1 MTLWEL
7 PAQQRATV
15 ASLTPDLH
23 EKVTA
28 RLAEMGLETAQ
39 EVFCLRKGP
48 WGGPIII
55 QLGGSVFAVE
65 KELAQHIHVH
75 ASH

>member
-15 ASLTPDLH
+15 ASLAPNLH
-23 EKVTA
+23 AKVTA
-28 RLAEMGLETAQ
+28 RLAEMGVEATQ
-39 EVFCLRKGP
+39 EVLCLRKGP
-48 WGGPIII
+48 WGGPVII